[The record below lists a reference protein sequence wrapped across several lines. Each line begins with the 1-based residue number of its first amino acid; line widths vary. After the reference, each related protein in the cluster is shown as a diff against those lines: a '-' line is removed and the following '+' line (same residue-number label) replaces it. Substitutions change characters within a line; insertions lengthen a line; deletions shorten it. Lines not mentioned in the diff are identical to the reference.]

1 MIALRSIVGSFLNP
15 TAKKPTFLPVSDMQ
29 SFSSQNK
36 VARTSAREFAEA
48 HYRMLSNSLTD
59 EALEASARD
68 FKFDIGSEASLSK
81 LYGEL
86 LFLNMWLTVHVLEV
100 ELSNGEKCKECL
112 DLFHRLVYERLY
124 PGQAADGFREWLES
138 MRSIYAVY
146 DEAMNSGHPA
156 AALWVVA
163 EVFSCNLFGKVRKD
177 PLVQAY
183 IGKYIEVGARHRR
196 NAVRQHEIT

>member
-15 TAKKPTFLPVSDMQ
+15 AAKKVTLLPLTDMQ
-29 SFSSQNK
+29 FFSSHNQK
-36 VARTSAREFAEA
+36 ARTSAHEFAEV
-48 HYRMLSNSLTD
+48 HYRMVSNSLTN

-68 FKFDIGSEASLSK
+68 FKFEIGSEEGLGK
-81 LYGEL
+81 LHGEL
-86 LFLNMWLTVHVLEV
+86 LFLNMWLTVHVCES
-100 ELSNGEKCKECL
+100 ELPSREKCKECL
-112 DLFHRLVYERLY
+112 DLFHRLVYERHY
-124 PGQAADGFREWLES
+124 PGQAKEGFREWLES

-146 DEAMNSGHPA
+146 DRAMNSGHPA

-163 EVFSCNLFGKVRKD
+163 DVFSCNLFGKVRKD

-196 NAVRQHEIT
+196 NAVKQHEVA